1 MKTSLLL
8 FSAALSVQMLCA
20 EPAAPPSIALE
31 PATPSP
37 TRKAL
42 EVGVS
47 ATDGVSVSGGAAL
60 VTRNGSTTRLDKELK
75 LTNGTRVQPDGT
87 ITFADGKA
95 LILHGDQVLTF
106 DGAIVVAPPHAVPPP
121 VTPTGIVMYDGH
133 AYLIRGGRAFMID
146 ATMVP
151 DGQMLMNDGSL
162 APMPQG
168 MDFRPTT
175 GEASND
181 PAGGA
186 RRLNNGTKNT
196 GNTNNGAGADGAPK
210 QDAGGK

>member
-1 MKTSLLL
+1 
-8 FSAALSVQMLCA
+8 MLCA
-20 EPAAPPSIALE
+20 EPAAPAPIALE
-31 PATPSP
+31 AATPAP
-37 TRKAL
+37 TRKDL

-60 VTRNGSTTRLDKELK
+60 VTRNGATTKLEKELK

-95 LILHGDQVLTF
+95 LVLHGDQVLTF
-106 DGAIVVAPPHAVPPP
+106 DGTIVVAAPRPAPAP
-121 VTPTGIVMYDGH
+121 VAPTGIVMFDGH
-133 AYLIRGGRAFMID
+133 AYLIRGGRAYMID

-151 DGQMLMNDGSL
+151 SGQMLMNDGRL

-168 MDFRPTT
+168 MEFRPAT

-186 RRLNNGTKNT
+186 RRLNNGTPNT
-196 GNTNNGAGADGAPK
+196 GNGNNGTGTGGAAKDGP
-210 QDAGGK
+210 GGK

>member
-1 MKTSLLL
+1 
-8 FSAALSVQMLCA
+8 MLCA
-20 EPAAPPSIALE
+20 EPAAPSPIALE
-31 PATPSP
+31 PTTPAP
-37 TRKAL
+37 ARKEL
-42 EVGVS
+42 EVGSS

-60 VTRNGSTTRLDKELK
+60 VTRNGSTTKLDKELK

-95 LILHGDQVLTF
+95 LVLRGDQVLTF
-106 DGAIVVAPPHAVPPP
+106 DGTIVVAPPHPVPAP
-121 VTPTGIVMYDGH
+121 VAPTGIVMFDGH
-133 AYLIRGGRAFMID
+133 AYLIRGGRAYMID

-151 DGQMLMNDGSL
+151 NGQMLMNDGSL

-168 MDFRPTT
+168 MEFRPTT

-196 GNTNNGAGADGAPK
+196 GNGDNGTGTGRAPK
-210 QDAGGK
+210 QGPGGK